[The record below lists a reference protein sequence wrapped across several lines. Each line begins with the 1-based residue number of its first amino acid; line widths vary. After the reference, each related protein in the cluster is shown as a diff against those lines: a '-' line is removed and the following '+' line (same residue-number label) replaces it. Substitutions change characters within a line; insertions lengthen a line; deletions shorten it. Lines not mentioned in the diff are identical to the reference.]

1 MVQMQ
6 EKPRVQAVA
15 AAEKR
20 YAPIVLRLPPQW
32 ELTEQCLMEI
42 ASLNDPWRFER
53 NAEGALEIVPPPG
66 PLSSKRGV
74 QILIQIAAWILN
86 GGFGDL
92 FESSAGFRLGDS
104 SIRAADVSW
113 VSDERL
119 AGVEM
124 DHEGAWP
131 VCPDFVVE
139 IRSPSDRLPQQQ
151 AKMRQW
157 MANGARLGWLIDPF
171 SDTVW
176 VYREHQAESEQLE
189 RPDQLDCG
197 EVLPGI
203 TINLA
208 HSEINETLD
217 AIKEAN

>member
-1 MVQMQ
+1 MVQTQ
-6 EKPRVQAVA
+6 EKPRVEAPA
-15 AAEKR
+15 TAETL
-20 YAPIVLRLPPQW
+20 YAPIVLRLPPEW

-53 NAEGALEIVPPPG
+53 NAEGALEIVPPTG

-92 FESSAGFRLGDS
+92 FESSAGFRLGDT
-104 SIRAADVSW
+104 SIRAPDVSW
-113 VSDERL
+113 VSNERL
-119 AGVEM
+119 ADVEVGA
-124 DHEGAWP
+124 EGAWP
-131 VCPDFVVE
+131 ICPDFVIE

-171 SDTVW
+171 EDAVW
-176 VYREHQAESEQLE
+176 VYREDQGEPEKIE
-189 RPDQLDCG
+189 RPSELDCG
-197 EVLPGI
+197 DILPGL
-203 TINLA
+203 TIDFT
-208 HSEINETLD
+208 HIWR
-217 AIKEAN
+217 